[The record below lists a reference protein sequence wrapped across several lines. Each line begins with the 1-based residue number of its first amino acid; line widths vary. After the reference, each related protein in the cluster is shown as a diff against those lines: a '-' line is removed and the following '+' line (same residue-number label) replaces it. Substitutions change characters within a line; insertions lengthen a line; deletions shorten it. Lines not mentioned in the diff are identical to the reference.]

1 MKKETKNKITKL
13 LGLVPI
19 ANADIT
25 TIAQNAPGVS
35 KKADVL
41 QIALS
46 FINFAIMAIGV
57 LGVIMFIVAGFLYM
71 TASGDQS
78 KIDRAKSTMTY
89 AAVGLAVAVLG
100 FVVVAT
106 IQRYFVTGA

>member
-1 MKKETKNKITKL
+1 MQKQKNKMSLL
-13 LGLVPI
+13 LGLVPV
-19 ANADIT
+19 ANADLT
-25 TIAQNAPGVS
+25 TIAQNAQGVS

-41 QIALS
+41 AIALQ

-71 TASGDQS
+71 TASGDQG
-78 KIDRAKSTMTY
+78 KVDRAKSTMTY

-106 IQRYFVTGA
+106 VQRYLVSSS